1 MNEHLKVLILEDD
14 DFLRELLGNL
24 LHKNNCYIMN
34 GSTIERGINEVALRK
49 VDKIIL
55 GTSCK
60 DFDGKATIH
69 FLIKKFPEVEIF
81 LINNG
86 DHHVTYLP
94 NSQQMLVSNLSI
106 QGIIDRIITE
116 E

>member
-24 LHKNNCYIMN
+24 LHKNNCYIIN

-69 FLIKKFPEVEIF
+69 FLTKKFPEVEIF
-81 LINNG
+81 LINSEE
-86 DHHVTYLP
+86 HPVSYIS

-106 QGIIDRIITE
+106 QGIIDKIIV
-116 E
+116 